1 MSWNEIITIAKKE
14 LFKSFGNKR
23 ILFTTAIMPGLV
35 IFVLYSLMGKTMA
48 NQQNIEDLNSSYIIT
63 INLPEEIKKYFEAS
77 NLEFQ
82 NVGYTRQDEMKEL
95 IKNKTEVLLVLFPD
109 EFSVTGQDSSDLNSI
124 QNIEV
129 YYNSSSKLSS
139 YMYSKVKTLI
149 NEYESSIFNLFDIN
163 NSNEQY
169 DLASNKESVG
179 RNLSAILPML
189 LMGLIYSCCL
199 SIAAESIAG
208 EKERGTMATLLVT
221 PVSRV
226 NIAMAKVTS
235 LSIVAL
241 ISGISSYI
249 GIVLSLPSLLNLE
262 SLNIL
267 MIYNIEE
274 YILLFFTVFSI
285 ILVIISIMSIV
296 SAYSNTIKE
305 ATTSLS
311 PFAALMMLI
320 GLTCMIQTKPASHWW
335 MYLIPLYNGVQELY
349 GILISEINYIN
360 FTVMFVSNSVYVF
373 ICIFILSRMF
383 NNEKIIFG

>member
-139 YMYSKVKTLI
+139 YMYSKVTTLI

>member
-1 MSWNEIITIAKKE
+1 MNWAEIITITKKE

-23 ILFTTAIMPGLV
+23 ILFTTVIMPGLV

-48 NQQNIEDLNSSYIIT
+48 SQHNFDDINSSYIIT
-63 INLPEEIKKYFEAS
+63 INLPEELKDFFETS
-77 NLEFQ
+77 NLNFQ
-82 NVGYTRQDEMKEL
+82 NVDYAKQDEVKEL
-95 IKNKTEVLLVLFPD
+95 IKNKTEVLLVSFPK
-109 EFSVTGQDSSDLNSI
+109 EFIISGQDVSNLDT
-124 QNIEV
+124 QNIEI

-139 YMYSKVKTLI
+139 YMYTKVTTLI
-149 NEYESSIFNLFDIN
+149 NEYEASIFNLFDIN
-163 NSNEQY
+163 NSNKQY
-169 DLASNKESVG
+169 DLVSEKESVG
-179 RNLSAILPML
+179 RNLSAVLPML

-221 PVSRV
+221 PVNRV
-226 NIAMAKVTS
+226 NIAIAKVIS
-235 LSIVAL
+235 LSIVAV

-249 GIVLSLPSLLNLE
+249 GIVLSLPALLNLE
-262 SLNIL
+262 SFNIL
-267 MIYNIEE
+267 MIYNIGE
-274 YILLFFTVFSI
+274 YILLFLTVLSI

-320 GLTCMIQTKPASHWW
+320 GLTCMIQTKPATYWW

-349 GILISEINYIN
+349 GILTFEINYIN
-360 FTVMFVSNSVYVF
+360 FIVMFISNSIYVF
-373 ICIFILSRMF
+373 ICIFILARMF
-383 NNEKIIFG
+383 NNEKIMFG

>member
-1 MSWNEIITIAKKE
+1 
-14 LFKSFGNKR
+14 
-23 ILFTTAIMPGLV
+23 
-35 IFVLYSLMGKTMA
+35 
-48 NQQNIEDLNSSYIIT
+48 
-63 INLPEEIKKYFEAS
+63 
-77 NLEFQ
+77 
-82 NVGYTRQDEMKEL
+82 
-95 IKNKTEVLLVLFPD
+95 
-109 EFSVTGQDSSDLNSI
+109 
-124 QNIEV
+124 
-129 YYNSSSKLSS
+129 
-139 YMYSKVKTLI
+139 MYSKVTTLI

-373 ICIFILSRMF
+373 ICIFILARMF